1 MNKLMISRGKS
12 CMYKNSK
19 DVAEMFGE
27 ILDNYESNERTI
39 KYLREKNQELKNEAY
54 KDSEL
59 VSMKKELEKAKEDLY
74 RGFPI
79 SEEEKKSI
87 EEWRLK
93 HESEF
98 HGRNTLEKRLA
109 AHGAIGGSY
118 DYIFTPTSI
127 GIVGEIRCSCGE
139 TFIFQDI

>member
-27 ILDNYESNERTI
+27 ILDNYESNEETI
-39 KYLREKNQELKNEAY
+39 KYLREENKRIKDEKY

-59 VSMKKELEKAKEDLY
+59 TSMKRELEGVKGDLY

-79 SEEEKKSI
+79 SIKEKKLS
-87 EEWRLK
+87 K
-93 HESEF
+93 N
-98 HGRNTLEKRLA
+98 G
-109 AHGAIGGSY
+109 
-118 DYIFTPTSI
+118 D
-127 GIVGEIRCSCGE
+127 
-139 TFIFQDI
+139 

>member
-27 ILDNYESNERTI
+27 ILDNYESNEETI
-39 KYLREKNQELKNEAY
+39 KYLREENKRIKDEKY

-59 VSMKKELEKAKEDLY
+59 TFMKRELEGVKGDLY

-79 SEEEKKSI
+79 SIKEKKAI

-93 HESEF
+93 HEAEA
-98 HGRNTLEKRLA
+98 HGRKTLEQRLS

-118 DYIFTPTSI
+118 TYIFTPTSI
-127 GIVGEIRCSCGE
+127 GVVGEFKCSCGE
-139 TFIFQDI
+139 SFTFQDI

>member
-19 DVAEMFGE
+19 DVAKMFGE

-59 VSMKKELEKAKEDLY
+59 ASMKKELEKSRKALY
-74 RGFPI
+74 RGFSI
-79 SEEEKKSI
+79 SEKEKETI

-93 HESEF
+93 HEAEV
-98 HGRNTLEKRLA
+98 HGRDTLEKRLS

-118 DYIFTPTSI
+118 TYIFTPTSI
-127 GIVGEIRCSCGE
+127 GVVGEFKCSCGE
-139 TFIFQDI
+139 SFTFQDI